1 MLLLQL
7 LLFIITLNFTLTLHY
22 ITTERTES
30 TRAWQLTTVA
40 DILLVSVMKVD
51 AIQQLFSVHAP
62 VRVDSSVT
70 CSMLL
75 QSHQVACG
83 IFHTHYLYLHTKHTD
98 HWSPMLLA
106 GSVSGRPPSKWWWC
120 YHLLELVL
128 NLLEVQ
134 QCHHTFTEPSVGSCS
149 WWVVSVGKSTLS

>member
-22 ITTERTES
+22 ITTDRTES

-51 AIQQLFSVHAP
+51 AIEQLFSVHAP

-75 QSHQVACG
+75 QSYQVARG

-106 GSVSGRPPSKWWWC
+106 GSV
-120 YHLLELVL
+120 
-128 NLLEVQ
+128 
-134 QCHHTFTEPSVGSCS
+134 
-149 WWVVSVGKSTLS
+149 